1 MIVTIVVVTYNSSSY
16 VEETL
21 NSVLKQTFPHDQ
33 LEIIISDDCS
43 TDNTPNICRKF
54 VEDHKE
60 KFYNVLFIQTSC
72 NKGICGNYNNALERV
87 HGEWIKYIAGD
98 DRLKPNC
105 IERFVANISE
115 KDEFMCCGREEFTND
130 PAEATHIVFQKNLD
144 AENGFEQLKN
154 CIRMDFL
161 GIIWGCTF
169 FLKTSFIREFDG
181 FDERFPM
188 IEDWPLCMKYLIS
201 GRGRIN
207 EVQEVLIEYRCYDSV
222 SKSFKR
228 SHVLMEQTYCFP
240 AELHT
245 NMYAYWI
252 HTKVKLYIDEYSH
265 RNIGYKLLG
274 YIFRLFDYPNYKK
287 KIVEFRKK

>member
-21 NSVLKQTFPHDQ
+21 NSVSKQTFPHDQ

-60 KFYNVLFIQTSC
+60 NFYNVLFIQTSC

-130 PAEATHIVFQKNLD
+130 LAEATHIVFQKNLD
-144 AENGFEQLKN
+144 AENGLEQLKN

-188 IEDWPLCMKYLIS
+188 AEDWPLCMKYLLQD
-201 GRGRIN
+201 RGRIK
-207 EVQEVLIEYRCYDSV
+207 EVHETLVEYRCYTESV
-222 SKSFKR
+222 SR
-228 SHVLMEQTYCFP
+228 SSKYSTILMERAYCLS

-245 NMYAYWI
+245 RMYLYWI
-252 HTKVKLYIDEYSH
+252 HTKINFFIREYSN
-265 RNIGYKLLG
+265 RSVVYRLIGY
-274 YIFRLFDYPNYKK
+274 IIRLFDYPNYKK
-287 KIVEFRKK
+287 KYLK